1 LKQGHTVVVKADE
14 MHGTIT
20 INKPHA
26 KYENEEKTF
35 TFDTVFGPDSK
46 QFDIYNA
53 TARPIVD
60 SVIEGYNGT
69 VFAYGQTGTGKTY
82 TMEGNRSVP
91 ELVGIIPNSFAHLFG
106 HISKCEED
114 TTFLVRCSYLEIYN
128 EEVRDLLDKDHTTK
142 KEVKER
148 PDVGVYVKDLKS
160 FVVTNTED
168 MDRLMTIGNKNRA
181 VGRTN
186 MNEHSSR
193 SHAIYTITL
202 ECSSLGLD
210 KQQHLRMGK
219 LHLVDLAGSE
229 RQSKTGATGERLV
242 EATKI
247 NLSLSTLGNVIS
259 ALVDGKR
266 THVPYRNSK
275 LTRLLQDSLGGNSKT
290 VMVQL
295 LQLSAKHACMHTQ
308 LGAD

>member
-1 LKQGHTVVVKADE
+1 MAARGDGKDSDNVKVAVRCRPINETELKQGHTVVVKADE

-219 LHLVDLAGSE
+219 LHLVDLAVCVDFQLHMGVIRSL
-229 RQSKTGATGERLV
+229 KLV
-242 EATKI
+242 
-247 NLSLSTLGNVIS
+247 VVS
-259 ALVDGKR
+259 AVCL
-266 THVPYRNSK
+266 
-275 LTRLLQDSLGGNSKT
+275 
-290 VMVQL
+290 
-295 LQLSAKHACMHTQ
+295 
-308 LGAD
+308 